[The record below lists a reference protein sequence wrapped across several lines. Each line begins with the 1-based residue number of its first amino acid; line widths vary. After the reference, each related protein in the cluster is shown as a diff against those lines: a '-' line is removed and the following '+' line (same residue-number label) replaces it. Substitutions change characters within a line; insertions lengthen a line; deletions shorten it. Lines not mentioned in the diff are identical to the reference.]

1 MIDSMDGLANI
12 VTAVTVVN
20 MTAHRWTLLSSRIP
34 REPSRLRLSAWRRL
48 RRLGA
53 VLLND
58 AVWVLP
64 AGDRTRESFEW
75 LAEEIVEQGGT
86 AYLWEA
92 SSLGS
97 LQDREIVARFVAE
110 ANERYGEIGAA
121 ADVALRTA
129 TRSGG
134 RTPLTQPFRR
144 LRVLERALR
153 LERRRD
159 WFRAPGWTGAER
171 SVQAA
176 IQQIEQL
183 REKRAKGGG

>member
-1 MIDSMDGLANI
+1 M
-12 VTAVTVVN
+12 VTVVN
-20 MTAHRWTLLSSRIP
+20 MTTQRWILLSSRIP
-34 REPSRLRLSAWRRL
+34 REPSRLRLAAWRRL

-75 LAEEIVEQGGT
+75 LAEEITEQGGS

-92 SSLGS
+92 DSLGS
-97 LQDREIVARFVAE
+97 PQDREIVDRFVAE
-110 ANERYGEIGAA
+110 ANERYGEIGASAEATVRSA
-121 ADVALRTA
+121 A
-129 TRSGG
+129 RSRGKA
-134 RTPLTQPFRR
+134 PLTQPFRR

-159 WFRAPGWTGAER
+159 WFRAPGWTAAER

-176 IQQIEQL
+176 IQQVEKL
-183 REKRAKGGG
+183 REQREKGGG